1 MGNFTSMS
9 EPKVVYTAGDRQL
22 DFLSITTLAL
32 AIFVLLA
39 LVIEMVVKLPPETV
53 TLLNYIDNGVC
64 MFFIGEFFYRLW
76 TSKNKLQYLK
86 WGWIDLISSIPN
98 IEILRFGR
106 FVRVVRVIRIMRA
119 VRSSK
124 KVFSILMENRSGG
137 TLSTVI
143 LATILLILFS
153 SIAILNLETTP
164 DSNITNA
171 GDALWWSFVTITTVG
186 YGDFYPVT
194 LGGRIIASILMIG
207 GIGLFGTFTAFV
219 ADWFFKGK
227 SNE

>member
-1 MGNFTSMS
+1 MT
-9 EPKVVYTAGDRQL
+9 EEKVIYKTESPEI
-22 DFLSITTLAL
+22 DFLGITTLAL

-39 LVIEMVVKLPPETV
+39 LVVEMMFKLPPETV
-53 TLLNYIDNGVC
+53 ILLNYIDNGVC
-64 MFFIGEFFYRLW
+64 VFFIGEFFYRLW
-76 TSKNKLQYLK
+76 TAKNKLQYLK

-98 IEILRFGR
+98 IQILRFGR
-106 FVRVVRVIRIMRA
+106 FVRIVRVIRILRA
-119 VRSSK
+119 VRSTK
-124 KVFSILMENRSGG
+124 KVVSMLMENRSGG

-164 DSNITNA
+164 ESNITNA

-186 YGDFYPVT
+186 YGDYYPVT
-194 LGGRIIASILMIG
+194 LGGRIIASVLMIG

-227 SNE
+227 NDA

>member
-1 MGNFTSMS
+1 MT
-9 EPKVVYTAGDRQL
+9 EEKVVYKTEDPQL

-39 LVIEMVVKLPPETV
+39 LIVEIVFQLPPETII
-53 TLLNYIDNGVC
+53 LLNYIDNAVC
-64 MFFIGEFFYRLW
+64 VFFIGEFFYRLW
-76 TSKNKLQYLK
+76 SSKNKMQYLK

-98 IEILRFGR
+98 IQILRFGR
-106 FVRVVRVIRIMRA
+106 FVRIVRVIRILRA

-143 LATILLILFS
+143 LSTILLILFS
-153 SIAILNLETTP
+153 SIAILNVETTP
-164 DSNITNA
+164 DSNITSA

-186 YGDFYPVT
+186 YGDYYPVT
-194 LGGRIIASILMIG
+194 LGGRIIASVLMIG

-227 SNE
+227 NDA